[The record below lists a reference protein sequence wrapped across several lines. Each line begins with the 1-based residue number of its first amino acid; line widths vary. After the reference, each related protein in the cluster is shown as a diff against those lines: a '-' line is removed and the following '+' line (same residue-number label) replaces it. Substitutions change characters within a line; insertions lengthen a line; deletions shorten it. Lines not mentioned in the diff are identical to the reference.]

1 MQVVVTIPDELAAQV
16 RARGVSPETFVNRL
30 IEDASRAAQNG
41 TTSSGHRDL
50 DEFFSAMAANSG
62 KIPELPD
69 EAFTRESFYRDRD

>member
-41 TTSSGHRDL
+41 STSSPRRHL
-50 DEFFSAMAANSG
+50 DEFFGAMAANSG
-62 KIPELPD
+62 KIPQLPD
-69 EAFTRESFYRDRD
+69 AAFARASFYRDRD